1 MYYNNFEVSALSLW
15 RSPDYQH
22 YIEYVDS
29 LGGIYYYRWGDAPIK
44 SLAVAL
50 FVPSTKIHQFTDVPY
65 QHRRLVNNSFVFNS
79 IDRNHVSTTVSLLR
93 L

>member
-15 RSPDYQH
+15 RSTDYQH

-29 LGGIYYYRWGDAPIK
+29 FGRHLLSDRWGDAPIK

-50 FVPSTKIHQFTDVPY
+50 FVPSTKIHQFRDIVY
-65 QHRRLVNNSFVFNS
+65 KHQLVYN
-79 IDRNHVSTTVSLLR
+79 
-93 L
+93 